1 MVSRSVPLSG
11 CKRPHSAVVQTV
23 AFQIAII
30 ETRAK
35 STELTRTPPLPPAV
49 RLFSPAASVTE
60 RTSDMGDNLVPDRT
74 SGAVR
79 IGIESMEPGRVRA
92 VFAGAKLRLIAPT
105 AGRFSR
111 AGKLRSS
118 PGLSVFPCRCDHL
131 QLDRAHSCKP
141 WKLKTR
147 NSCKL
152 FSTLLNSEND
162 ILQNRGPLCIGILQ
176 RH

>member
-1 MVSRSVPLSG
+1 
-11 CKRPHSAVVQTV
+11 
-23 AFQIAII
+23 
-30 ETRAK
+30 
-35 STELTRTPPLPPAV
+35 LTRTPPLPPAV

-74 SGAVR
+74 SDAVR
-79 IGIESMEPGRVRA
+79 IGIESMELGRVGA

-131 QLDRAHSCKP
+131 QLDPAHSCKP
-141 WKLKTR
+141 RKLNTR

-152 FSTLLNSEND
+152 FSTLLNSEDD
-162 ILQNRGPLCIGILQ
+162 ILQNRGPVCIGILQ